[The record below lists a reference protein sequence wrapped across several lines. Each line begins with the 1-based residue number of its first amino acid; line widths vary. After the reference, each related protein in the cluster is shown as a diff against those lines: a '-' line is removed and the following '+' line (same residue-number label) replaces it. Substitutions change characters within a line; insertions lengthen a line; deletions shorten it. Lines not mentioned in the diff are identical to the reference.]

1 MSANKQ
7 GQTHEAK
14 ELSQLDKLQNWYE
27 TNGKNV
33 NIALLVIFSLIL
45 LVIAYKNIYQPKQEA
60 AAQDLLFKS
69 QFWFEQDSIAKALN
83 DPINGFLAVADS
95 YGRTK
100 AGNLA
105 KYYAGLSYYQLGDF
119 ANAEKYLAKF
129 CTSHDEILGGLAIAT
144 LADAQMENGD
154 QEAALKNYK
163 KAANFSENEA
173 SAPYLLLKA
182 GLAFDY
188 AGKQKDALEFFTK
201 IESLYP
207 TSTEASEAVKF
218 IAKLEAAI

>member
-7 GQTHEAK
+7 GQASENR

-27 TNGKNV
+27 TNGKKV
-33 NIALLVIFSLIL
+33 NIALLGFFAFIL
-45 LVIAYKNIYQPKQEA
+45 LVIAYHNVYQPKQEA

-69 QFWFEQDSIAKALN
+69 QYWFDQDSIAKALN
-83 DPINGFLAVADS
+83 DPTNGFLTVGDT

-105 KYYAGLSYYQLGDF
+105 KYYAGIAYYELGDF

-129 CTSHDEILGGLAIAT
+129 CPKHDEILGGLAIAT
-144 LADAQMENGD
+144 LADAQMENGSQD
-154 QEAALKNYK
+154 KALKNYK
-163 KAANFSENEA
+163 KAANFSDNEA
-173 SAPYLLLKA
+173 SAPYLLFKA
-182 GLAFDY
+182 GLAYDY
-188 AGKQKDALEFFTK
+188 AGKPKDALTFFSK
-201 IESLYP
+201 IETEFPNSN
-207 TSTEASEAVKF
+207 EASEAVKF